1 MSESLEQSSRAAV
14 HQRIIDVA
22 GEEFRKQGI
31 RSVRMDDLAS
41 MLGISKR
48 TLYEEFEDKEAV
60 LTAVF
65 EKQIQIMEDRYV
77 QYKEESANVL
87 ELILK
92 LFRVTLSEYAKTNPK
107 YFEEMHRYP
116 KFKEC
121 FEEGKVKHMQN
132 IKSFLDQ
139 GKEQG
144 IFRPDLNV
152 ELFVK
157 VQQLIEEKGL
167 KELQEQ
173 YGMYETFKSTVL
185 VSLRGISTE
194 KSIQMIDDFMEEMTH
209 KKE

>member
-92 LFRVTLSEYAKTNPK
+92 MFRVTLSEYAKTNPK
-107 YFEEMHRYP
+107 YFEDMHRYP

-121 FEEGKVKHMQN
+121 FEEGKIKHMQN
-132 IKSFLDQ
+132 IKVFLTQ
-139 GKEQG
+139 GMEQG

-167 KELQEQ
+167 KELKEQ
-173 YGMYETFKSTVL
+173 YGMYETFQATVL
-185 VSLRGISTE
+185 VPLRGISTN
-194 KSIQMIDDFMEEMTH
+194 KGIQMIDDFMEEMTH

>member
-22 GEEFRKQGI
+22 GKEFRSQGI
-31 RSVRMDDLAS
+31 RSVRMDDLAA

-65 EKQIQIMEDRYV
+65 NQQIQIMEERYA

-92 LFRVTLSEYAKTNPK
+92 MFRVTLGEYAKTNPK

-121 FEEGKVKHMQN
+121 FEEGKIKHMQN
-132 IKSFLDQ
+132 IKVFLAE
-139 GKEQG
+139 GMEQG

-185 VSLRGISTE
+185 VSLRGIST
-194 KSIQMIDDFMEEMTH
+194 KKGIQMIDDFMEEMRH
-209 KKE
+209 KKK

>member
-1 MSESLEQSSRAAV
+1 MSESLEQSSRAFL

-31 RSVRMDDLAS
+31 RSVRMDDLAG

-65 EKQIQIMEDRYV
+65 NQQIQRMEALYAKN
-77 QYKEESANVL
+77 KEESANVL
-87 ELILK
+87 ELVLRM
-92 LFRVTLSEYAKTNPK
+92 FRLSLNEYALTNPK
-107 YFEEMHRYP
+107 YFEDMHRYP

-121 FEEGKVKHMQN
+121 FEEGKIKHMQN
-132 IKSFLDQ
+132 IKVFLVQ
-139 GKEQG
+139 GMEQG

-173 YGMYETFKSTVL
+173 YGMYETFKATVL

-194 KSIQMIDDFMEEMTH
+194 KGIQMIDDFMEEMRH
-209 KKE
+209 KKK

>member
-1 MSESLEQSSRAAV
+1 MSELQEQTSREAL

-22 GEEFRKQGI
+22 GEEFRKHGI
-31 RSVRMDDLAS
+31 RSVRMDDLS
-41 MLGISKR
+41 SLLGISKR

-65 EKQIQIMEDRYV
+65 DHQIRRMEAVYAKNR
-77 QYKEESANVL
+77 EESANVL
-87 ELILK
+87 ELVLRM
-92 LFRVTLSEYAKTNPK
+92 FRISLTEYAQTNPK
-107 YFEEMHRYP
+107 YFDDMQRYP

-132 IKSFLDQ
+132 MKVFLTQ
-139 GKEQG
+139 GMEQG
-144 IFRPDLNV
+144 IIRSDLNV

-167 KELQEQ
+167 KELKEL
-173 YGMYETFKSTVL
+173 YGMYETFKATVL
-185 VSLRGISTE
+185 VPLRGISTE
-194 KSIQMIDDFMEEMTH
+194 KGIQMIDDFIIEMNR

>member
-1 MSESLEQSSRAAV
+1 MSELQEQTSREAL

-22 GEEFRKQGI
+22 GEEFRKHGI
-31 RSVRMDDLAS
+31 RSVRMDDLS
-41 MLGISKR
+41 SLLGISKR

-65 EKQIQIMEDRYV
+65 DYKIRRMEAVYAKNR
-77 QYKEESANVL
+77 EESANVL
-87 ELILK
+87 ELVLRM
-92 LFRVTLSEYAKTNPK
+92 FRISLTEYAQTNPK
-107 YFEEMHRYP
+107 YFDDMQRYP

-132 IKSFLDQ
+132 MKVFLTQ
-139 GKEQG
+139 GMEQG
-144 IFRPDLNV
+144 IFRSDLNV

-167 KELQEQ
+167 KELKEL
-173 YGMYETFKSTVL
+173 YGMYETFKATAL

-194 KSIQMIDDFMEEMTH
+194 KGIQMIDDFMEEMNH

>member
-1 MSESLEQSSRAAV
+1 MSELQEQTSREAL

-22 GEEFRKQGI
+22 GEEFRKHGI
-31 RSVRMDDLAS
+31 RSVRMDDLS
-41 MLGISKR
+41 SLLGISKR

-65 EKQIQIMEDRYV
+65 DHQIRKMEAVYAKNR
-77 QYKEESANVL
+77 EESANVL
-87 ELILK
+87 EFVLRM
-92 LFRVTLSEYAKTNPK
+92 FRISLTEYAQTNPK
-107 YFEEMHRYP
+107 YFDDMQRYP

-132 IKSFLDQ
+132 MKVFLTQ
-139 GKEQG
+139 GMEQG
-144 IFRPDLNV
+144 IFRSDLNV

-167 KELQEQ
+167 KELKEL
-173 YGMYETFKSTVL
+173 YGMYETFKTTVL
-185 VSLRGISTE
+185 VALRGISTE
-194 KSIQMIDDFMEEMTH
+194 KGIQMIDDFMIEMNR

>member
-92 LFRVTLSEYAKTNPK
+92 MFRVTLSEYAKTNPK
-107 YFEEMHRYP
+107 YFDDMQRYP

-132 IKSFLDQ
+132 MKVFLTQ
-139 GKEQG
+139 GMEQG
-144 IFRPDLNV
+144 IFRSDLNV

-167 KELQEQ
+167 KELKEL
-173 YGMYETFKSTVL
+173 YGMYETFKTTVL
-185 VSLRGISTE
+185 VALRGISTE
-194 KSIQMIDDFMEEMTH
+194 KGIQMIDDFMEEMTH

>member
-1 MSESLEQSSRAAV
+1 MSELQEQTSRALV

-22 GEEFRKQGI
+22 GDEFRKHGI

-41 MLGISKR
+41 LLGISKR

-65 EKQIQIMEDRYV
+65 DQQIQNMEALYA
-77 QYKEESANVL
+77 QYKEESVNVL
-87 ELILK
+87 ELMLK
-92 LFRVTLSEYAKTNPK
+92 MFRITLNEYAKTNPK
-107 YFEEMHRYP
+107 YFVDMQRYP

-121 FEEGKVKHMQN
+121 FEEGRIKHMQN
-132 IKSFLDQ
+132 IKVFLVQ
-139 GKEQG
+139 GIEQG
-144 IFRPDLNV
+144 IFRSGLNV

-157 VQQLIEEKGL
+157 AQQLVEEKAL
-167 KELQEQ
+167 KELQEL
-173 YGMYETFKSTVL
+173 YGVYETFKATVL

-194 KSIQMIDDFMEEMTH
+194 KGIQMIDDFMEEMNR

>member
-1 MSESLEQSSRAAV
+1 MSELQEQTSREAL

-22 GEEFRKQGI
+22 GEEFRKHGI
-31 RSVRMDDLAS
+31 RSVRMDDLS
-41 MLGISKR
+41 SLLGISKR

-65 EKQIQIMEDRYV
+65 DHQIRRMEAVYAKNR
-77 QYKEESANVL
+77 EESANVL
-87 ELILK
+87 ELVLRM
-92 LFRVTLSEYAKTNPK
+92 FRISLTEYAQTNPK
-107 YFEEMHRYP
+107 YFDDMQRYP

-132 IKSFLDQ
+132 MKVFLTQ
-139 GKEQG
+139 GMEQG
-144 IFRPDLNV
+144 IIRSDLNV

-167 KELQEQ
+167 KELKEL
-173 YGMYETFKSTVL
+173 YGMYETFKATVL
-185 VSLRGISTE
+185 VPLRGISTE
-194 KSIQMIDDFMEEMTH
+194 KGIQMIDDFMIEMNR

>member
-92 LFRVTLSEYAKTNPK
+92 MFRVTLSEYAKTNPK
-107 YFEEMHRYP
+107 YFEDMHRYP

-121 FEEGKVKHMQN
+121 FEEGKIKHMQN

-144 IFRPDLNV
+144 IFRQDLNV
-152 ELFVK
+152 ELFAK

-194 KSIQMIDDFMEEMTH
+194 KGIQMIDDFMEEMTH

>member
-1 MSESLEQSSRAAV
+1 MSELQEQTSREAL
-14 HQRIIDVA
+14 HQRIIEVA
-22 GEEFRKQGI
+22 GEEFRKHGI
-31 RSVRMDDLAS
+31 RSVRMDDLAG

-65 EKQIQIMEDRYV
+65 DHHIKKMEVAFAKNR
-77 QYKEESANVL
+77 EESANVL
-87 ELILK
+87 EMVLGM
-92 LFRVTLSEYAKTNPK
+92 FRISLNEYGQTNPK
-107 YFEEMHRYP
+107 YFEDMQRYP

-121 FEEGKVKHMQN
+121 FEEGKVKRMQN
-132 IKSFLDQ
+132 MKVFLTQ

-144 IFRPDLNV
+144 IFRSDLNV

-167 KELQEQ
+167 KELKEL
-173 YGMYETFKSTVL
+173 YGMYETFKATVL

-194 KSIQMIDDFMEEMTH
+194 KGIQMIDNFMMEMNH
-209 KKE
+209 NKE

>member
-92 LFRVTLSEYAKTNPK
+92 MFRVTLSEYAKTNPK

-121 FEEGKVKHMQN
+121 FEEGKIKHMQN
-132 IKSFLDQ
+132 IKVFLAE
-139 GKEQG
+139 GMEQG

-194 KSIQMIDDFMEEMTH
+194 KGIQMIDDFMEEMRH
-209 KKE
+209 KKK

>member
-65 EKQIQIMEDRYV
+65 EKQIQIMEERYV

-92 LFRVTLSEYAKTNPK
+92 MFRVTLSEYAKTNPK
-107 YFEEMHRYP
+107 YFEDMHRYP

-194 KSIQMIDDFMEEMTH
+194 KGIQMIDDFMEEMRH
-209 KKE
+209 KKK